1 MPLINPSQ
9 LPRELRRKLEARMR
23 SVIDIKSIRVDLQSA
38 HEEIKSQAIEDM
50 VRLETLGD
58 LLPLSDLVAI
68 LVRNHEAMRFAIEH
82 AATAEERDRML
93 ALANDDEF
101 EELLERIIRA
111 LERRAA

>member
-1 MPLINPSQ
+1 
-9 LPRELRRKLEARMR
+9 MR
-23 SVIDIKSIRVDLQSA
+23 SVININPKSIRVSLQSA
-38 HEEIKSQAIEDM
+38 IEEIRSQAIEDM

-58 LLPLSDLVAI
+58 LLPLSELIAI
-68 LVRNHEAMRFAIEH
+68 LVRNHEAMVFAIEH